1 MLNVTRQGRPRPAY
15 MSKFHAT
22 ISPIPEVKII
32 EPRRFEDDRGYF
44 AETYNREALATLGFD
59 VDFIQ
64 DNESLSRR
72 TGTLRGLHYQT
83 PPLAQAKLVRVVQGR
98 VWDVAVDL
106 RRRSPTFRKWF
117 GLELSARNG
126 LQLLVPVGFAHGFL
140 TLEPDT
146 VVAYKVTAP
155 YSSTNDAG
163 IAWDDA
169 ELQVAWPLPIDYPVL
184 SDKDGH
190 LPCLSDAVLFD

>member
-1 MLNVTRQGRPRPAY
+1 

>member
-1 MLNVTRQGRPRPAY
+1 MSNFQTTSSSIPAVT
-15 MSKFHAT
+15 
-22 ISPIPEVKII
+22 II

-44 AETYNREALATLGFD
+44 TETYSRPAFAELGIGAE
-59 VDFIQ
+59 FIQ

-83 PPLAQAKLVRVVQGR
+83 PPFAQAKLVRVVQGR
-98 VWDVAVDL
+98 IWDVAVDI
-106 RRRSPTFRKWF
+106 RRGSPTFRHWF

-126 LQLLVPVGFAHGFL
+126 RQLLVPIGFAHGFL

-155 YSSTNDAG
+155 FSSANDAG
-163 IAWDDA
+163 ISWNDP

-184 SDKDGH
+184 SEKDVR
-190 LPCLSDAVLFD
+190 LPRLSDALLFN